1 MSPAYFMLIE
11 FFEVLFEMWQIARLY
26 PVVIWDYGIT
36 LFAYCRKIDGNT
48 LIW

>member
-26 PVVIWDYGIT
+26 PVVIWDCAFR
-36 LFAYCRKIDGNT
+36 L
-48 LIW
+48 LP